1 MEKNFRL
8 ALGLALLG
16 ILLAPVPSYAGDGE
30 NIAYAARGAS
40 KIFGSLFAIPKAM
53 LQDSGRVLF
62 PFGLVTGA
70 VRGTAQ
76 TVGGVVSGV
85 VDVAR
90 GGAPYAKYAALAAA

>member
-1 MEKNFRL
+1 MKKNFPLVL
-8 ALGLALLG
+8 AFTLLG
-16 ILLAPVPSYAGDGE
+16 MFLAPISSHAGNGE
-30 NIAYAARGAS
+30 NAAYAARGAS

-85 VDVAR
+85 ADVAR
-90 GGAPYAKYAALAAA
+90 GGAPYAKYAALAL